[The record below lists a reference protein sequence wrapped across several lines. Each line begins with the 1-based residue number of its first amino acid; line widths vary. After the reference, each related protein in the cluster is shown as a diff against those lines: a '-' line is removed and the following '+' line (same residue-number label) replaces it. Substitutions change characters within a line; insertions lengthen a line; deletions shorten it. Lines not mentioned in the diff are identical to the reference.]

1 MTSQDHLKVLSNK
14 NNITKFY
21 LIQLFFKLVVI
32 PQTYVEPKLYTSD
45 SSSPKTVESAIV
57 EVKYLDVLKQ
67 FAIHFWY
74 RRDLLNPIAADLNGV
89 RTTTQAV
96 AGATEKE
103 TYTNAGD
110 EALSVLYR
118 PHSDG

>member
-1 MTSQDHLKVLSNK
+1 
-14 NNITKFY
+14 
-21 LIQLFFKLVVI
+21 
-32 PQTYVEPKLYTSD
+32 
-45 SSSPKTVESAIV
+45 VESAIV